1 MKAMFTMFTLAFLCL
16 AGAAPAQ
23 EWSQLTTNYDSS
35 LYNLYFVNAD
45 VGYAS
50 GDHGKVLKT
59 INGGNSWVTLNTGIN
74 QGLASIH
81 FVDPMIGYA
90 ASGFY
95 NDYCSMVKTIDGG
108 NSWTTVNTAAGKTAG
123 GMWFLDA
130 ERGFYAW
137 ADDLFGSSVIGR
149 TLDGGASWDTVY
161 SGNDWISYF
170 YFVDENT
177 GFASVTNGG
186 VLKTTDGGASWSLNA
201 VPGSSWNS
209 GIYFVDENI
218 GFVGGGPPN
227 PAYTMY
233 KTTDGGLG
241 WTQIES
247 VPTMIFKIDF
257 ADANI
262 GYALTVGTSGAG
274 SLIKTVDQGETW
286 LAEET
291 PVDDIRG
298 VSFLNPN
305 LGFAVGENGVILRFN
320 DTQSTGSIEQDQLSV
335 SPVPASD
342 WITISLKRNSNPI
355 NLLKM
360 YNTTGALVK
369 SMRMENQA
377 FNLSVGDLP
386 DGVYILEIMSE
397 NGWSNRKI
405 VIRH

>member
-1 MKAMFTMFTLAFLCL
+1 MSTVFTLAFLCL
-16 AGAAPAQ
+16 AAAVSAQ

-35 LYNLYFVNAD
+35 LYNVSFVNTD

-59 INGGNSWVTLNTGIN
+59 TNGGNSWVTLNTGIN
-74 QGLASIH
+74 QGLASVQ
-81 FVDPMIGYA
+81 FVDPLVGYA

-108 NSWTTVNTAAGKTAG
+108 NSWTPVSLPAGKTAG
-123 GMWFLDA
+123 GMWFQDA
-130 ERGFYAW
+130 DRGFYAW

-161 SGNDWISYF
+161 AGSDWISYF

-186 VLKTTDGGASWSLNA
+186 MLKTTDGGASWTLHA

-209 GIYFVDENI
+209 GVYFIDENI

-241 WTQIES
+241 WAQIES
-247 VPTMIFKIDF
+247 APTMIFKIDF
-257 ADANI
+257 ADENI

-274 SLIKTVDQGETW
+274 TLIKTIDQGDTW
-286 LAEET
+286 LVEET
-291 PVDDIRG
+291 PVGDLRG
-298 VSFLNPN
+298 VTFLNAN
-305 LGFAVGENGVILRFN
+305 LGFAVGENGVILRYS
-320 DTQSTGSIEQDQLSV
+320 DTQFINGNELDQLTI
-335 SPVPASD
+335 SPVPAD
-342 WITISLKRNSNPI
+342 NWLTVSLKRHSNPHG
-355 NLLKM
+355 LLRL
-360 YNTTGALVK
+360 YNASGAIVK
-369 SMRMENQA
+369 SMSVENQA
-377 FNLSVGDLP
+377 FNMSVGELP
-386 DGVYILEIMSE
+386 DGVYILEMMSE
-397 NGWSNRKI
+397 NGWSNKKV